1 MKKKRKKREPDELDR
16 RILAKLQSWGGP
28 LPPEELD
35 RRMLAKIEELRA
47 RTEEKR
53 TAEEH

>member
-28 LPPEELD
+28 LPSEELD
-35 RRMLAKIEELRA
+35 RRMLAKIEQLRGHA
-47 RTEEKR
+47 EEKR
-53 TAEEH
+53 AAEEG